1 MPIKKQTFPDWT
13 YLGDSITKIEDFP
26 EGTIGFVYKLTLS
39 DGSYYVGSKQII
51 SIRGL
56 QSNWKVYNG
65 SSKTLTEDLK
75 ASKITVISR
84 EILEFAISKQQ
95 LLYLETCQILCGRSL
110 EDKNS
115 RNAWISAKIYKS
127 NLIDPK
133 PMKIT
138 QKRKKKK

>member
-1 MPIKKQTFPDWT
+1 MISKNTFPDWT
-13 YLGDSITKIEDFP
+13 YLGESITKIEDFP
-26 EGTIGFVYKLTLS
+26 EGAIGFVYKLTLS
-39 DGSYYVGSKQII
+39 DGSYYVGCKQII
-51 SIRGL
+51 SIRGA

-65 SSKTLTEDLK
+65 SSKALSEELK
-75 ASKITVISR
+75 TNKVTVIAR
-84 EILEFAISKQQ
+84 EILDFAISKQQ
-95 LLYLETCQILCGRSL
+95 LLYLETSNILCNHVL

>member
-1 MPIKKQTFPDWT
+1 MAIKKQPFPDWT

-26 EGTIGFVYKLTLS
+26 NGTIGFVYRLTMS
-39 DGSYYVGSKQII
+39 DGSYYVGCKQVI
-51 SIRGL
+51 SIRGV
-56 QSNWKVYNG
+56 QSNWKNYNG
-65 SSKTLTEDLK
+65 SSKTLTDDLK
-75 ASKITVISR
+75 NKKVTVVLR
-84 EILEFAISKQQ
+84 EILDFAISKQQ
-95 LLYLETCQILCGRSL
+95 LLYLETSQILCGKVL

-133 PMKIT
+133 PMKII

>member
-1 MPIKKQTFPDWT
+1 MAIKKQTFPDWT
-13 YLGDSITKIEDFP
+13 YLGDLITKIEDFP
-26 EGTIGFVYKLTLS
+26 QGTIGFVYKLTLS

-51 SIRGL
+51 SIRGA

-75 ASKITVISR
+75 SKTVTVILR
-84 EILEFAISKQQ
+84 EILDFAISKQQ
-95 LLYLETCQILCGRSL
+95 LLYLETSNILCNHVL

-115 RNAWISAKIYKS
+115 RNAWVSAKIYKS

-133 PMKIT
+133 PMKII